1 MRIFRLFPLLKF
13 VFFKPSQIRLPHT
26 FSPGTE
32 WINFHN
38 LDASFLAEKKKKRL
52 QKNFMRTFDSSKS
65 CLLLF
70 SCVCNKGTVRYN
82 GDCVLRSS
90 CPCFHHNK
98 PYEIGSTIKQKCNKW
113 WEQWAPPVWGNHFRP
128 NFGLVKTETTSV
140 RIRTWVEWSRTSLI
154 FRMFFYFYF
163 F

>member
-1 MRIFRLFPLLKF
+1 MKGKRNWWGYFGYFHCLNLFSSNLLKF
-13 VFFKPSQIRLPHT
+13 VYLKPSHLGLNGST
-26 FSPGTE
+26 FIILMLFS
-32 WINFHN
+32 WQK
-38 LDASFLAEKKKKRL
+38 KKKKRL

-113 WEQWAPPVWGNHFRP
+113 WEQWSPSCLGEPF
-128 NFGLVKTETTSV
+128 
-140 RIRTWVEWSRTSLI
+140 
-154 FRMFFYFYF
+154 
-163 F
+163 